1 MASKTQGNNSLKA
14 AKFILHLL
22 INIVFYLI
30 VIYMIASAGTKLY
43 NISYQI
49 FGNKGVAAENARDVQ
64 ITISKGEATMNVA
77 RKLEQQKVIDNR
89 YSFYLN
95 AKLKERTVM
104 PGTYIISTSMNYD
117 EIFAV
122 ITVPSADEEEV
133 TQEVED
139 RPAKEEEAED
149 TEDTEDADLSQEPED
164 GDNP

>member
-1 MASKTQGNNSLKA
+1 MASKTQGNNSLKV

-30 VIYMIASAGTKLY
+30 VIYLIASAGTKIY

-49 FGNKGVAAENARDVQ
+49 FGNKGVAAEEAKDIQ

-77 RKLEQQKVIDNR
+77 RKLEQQKAIDNR

-95 AKLKERTVM
+95 AKLKNRTVM
-104 PGTYIISTSMNYD
+104 PGTYIISTSMDYD
-117 EIFAV
+117 EIFAI
-122 ITVPSADEEEV
+122 ITVPSADEEEE

-139 RPAKEEEAED
+139 NPATDEEAED
-149 TEDTEDADLSQEPED
+149 SQDTDLSQEAEE